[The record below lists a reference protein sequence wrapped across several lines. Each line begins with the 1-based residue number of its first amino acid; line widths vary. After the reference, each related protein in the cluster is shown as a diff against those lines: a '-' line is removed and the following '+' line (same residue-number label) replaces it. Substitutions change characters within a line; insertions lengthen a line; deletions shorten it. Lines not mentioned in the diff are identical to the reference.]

1 MAEPTFMAAK
11 ECGDRK
17 PLSAGQRGILN
28 GFRGV
33 LRSIA
38 YVLVVQFASTG
49 YVSAQSAQ
57 AVRTNSGFTRIPL
70 ARNDDLS
77 SGQVSLGFTVNFFGV
92 NYSSLYVNNNGNVTF
107 NGPLEDFTPQGLTGS
122 RLPIIAPFWADVDT
136 RGAGSGLVTY
146 GTDTVNGR
154 PAFGANYLNVG
165 YYDSLADKLNSFQV
179 VLIER
184 SDTGAGNF
192 DIEFNY
198 NRILWETG
206 EADDGINGLG
216 GASASAGYS
225 NGSGSS
231 GTSFQIP
238 GSLVPGSF
246 LDSNPNGLIRRT
258 QDSGNVF
265 GRLIFSVRGGT
276 ITPTGPTLSSMSPT
290 TVPALSNTTQL
301 QVNGTG
307 FVSGAVVR
315 WTVGT
320 QTTNLQTQFQS
331 SVLLQATIPS
341 NLLATPGTALV
352 SVANPTGSPS
362 SSLTFTISAPTGLTL
377 SSMSPTTVPALSNT
391 TQLQANG
398 TGFVSGAV
406 VRWTVGTQ
414 TTNLQTQFQSS
425 VLLQATIPSNLLA
438 TPGTA
443 LVSVVTPTGSLS
455 NSLTFTIGPI
465 TAPNVTITGLQ
476 GTSVPTQSTNV
487 GITLSAPATTQ
498 LDGTL
503 TLTFQPNASSVPTDY
518 RDPATQFAAGGTAL
532 NFTIPVGATTPTLL
546 QNGAIQ
552 QGTVAGTITVTLTRL
567 VAGNTNLLPTP
578 APSRTIIVARLAPVI
593 TVGSVVITGRSSAG
607 FSVEFNAYATT
618 RELTNVIF
626 TFQPAAGA
634 QLTGTSFTVSLASV
648 APGWFSSTAGL
659 QSGGSFHLTVPFTF
673 SGDINALGSVS
684 VTIASSQGVSTT
696 VTGNF

>member
-1 MAEPTFMAAK
+1 MK
-11 ECGDRK
+11 
-17 PLSAGQRGILN
+17 LQIVS
-28 GFRGV
+28 GFRWLV
-33 LRSIA
+33 RSIA
-38 YVLVVQFASTG
+38 WLLVVQFVSTA
-49 YVSAQSAQ
+49 YVSAQSPQ
-57 AVRTNSGFTRIPL
+57 AVRTNTGFTRTTL

-77 SGQVSLGFTVNFFGV
+77 TTQVSLGFTVNFFGN

-107 NGPLEDFTPQGLTGS
+107 NGPLEDYTPQGLTGS

-136 RGAGSGLVTY
+136 RGAGTLPVTY

-165 YYDSLADKLNSFQV
+165 YYDSRGDKLNSFQL

-198 NRILWETG
+198 NRIAWETG

-225 NGSGSS
+225 NGSGSA
-231 GTSFQIP
+231 GTSFELA
-238 GSLVPGSF
+238 GSRVPGSF
-246 LDSNPNGLIRRT
+246 LDSNSNGLIRRT
-258 QDSGNVF
+258 QDSGNVL
-265 GRLIFSVRGGT
+265 GRLVFSVRGGV
-276 ITPTGPTLSSMSPT
+276 ITPTLTSLSPA
-290 TVPALSNTTQL
+290 TVPALTNTTQL

-331 SVLLQATIPS
+331 ATLLQATIPS
-341 NLLATPGTALV
+341 TLLTLPGTAQI

-362 SSLTFTISAPTGLTL
+362 SSLTFTISAPTGPALT
-377 SSMSPTTVPALSNT
+377 SMSPTSVPALSNT
-391 TQLQANG
+391 TQMQLNG

-406 VRWTVGTQ
+406 VRWTVGPA
-414 TTNLQTQFQSS
+414 TTNLQTQFQSAT
-425 VLLQATIPSNLLA
+425 LLQATIPSNLL
-438 TPGTA
+438 TSPGTA
-443 LVSVVTPTGSLS
+443 LVSVINPTGSPS
-455 NSLTFTIGPI
+455 SSLTFTISAI
-465 TAPNVTITGLQ
+465 TAPTVTITGLA
-476 GTSVPTQSTNV
+476 GTSVPTQSTSV

-503 TLTFQPNASSVPTDY
+503 TLTFQANASSVPANY
-518 RDPATQFAAGGTAL
+518 RDPAAQFAAGGTAL
-532 NFTIPVGATTPTLL
+532 NFTIPTGATTATLL

-578 APSRTIIVARLAPVI
+578 APSRTITVARLAPVI
-593 TVGSVVITGRSSAG
+593 TVGSVQITGRSATG
-607 FSVEFNAYATT
+607 FSVELDGYATT
-618 RELTNVIF
+618 RDLTSATF

-634 QLTGTSFTVSLASV
+634 QLTGTTLTVSLTGV
-648 APGWFSSTAGL
+648 GPGWFSGATGL

-673 SGDINALGSVS
+673 SGDISALGSVS
-684 VTIASSQGVSTT
+684 VTISSAEGASAAQSRT
-696 VTGNF
+696 F